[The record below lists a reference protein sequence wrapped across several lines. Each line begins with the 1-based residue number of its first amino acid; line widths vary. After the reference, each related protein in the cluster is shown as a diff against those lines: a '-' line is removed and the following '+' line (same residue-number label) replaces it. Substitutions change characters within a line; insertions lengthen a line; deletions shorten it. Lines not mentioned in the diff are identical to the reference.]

1 MARRYLR
8 RFSGEKIGND
18 FTNIETYSICNYLY
32 WIFESTANVAI
43 LDEYSE
49 VLPLFSKCAR
59 SLDKLE
65 RLEKILAGEIKNLA
79 KRRRLTR
86 IKKKDENAFN
96 QIECFDD
103 FDDIPFTYEQDKRVD
118 RYIRR
123 CRPGMEQIYIN
134 LIRIMLFSDQ
144 PIFSKLINA
153 VIFSEKEDYSIF
165 QEFAPKKRVRSAMND
180 ISKTK
185 FLVEQV
191 KISEEEA
198 RYLLLRYRF
207 DEMSELRDMGRCV
220 TSANWQERVAN
231 MVGVTKNELRK
242 MLRNDSKLKE
252 FGFIDQDGDYN
263 RCMTD
268 CIEAQSIEPY
278 FSEVLKPL
286 ECDKAYDLDS
296 FSAKSESKEICLDLL
311 RGQNPVSILFYGKPG
326 AGKTELAK
334 TLGKLSGKK
343 VYVFKNE
350 TETDEGVNVLGR
362 LTCLLSMERPD
373 SIIIVDE
380 ADTILKGI
388 DFTFFGPCPSAQK
401 GTINKM
407 LENNKDKVIYIIN
420 HKGQIDESTMRR
432 FTFSVKFED
441 MPKETLKSIA
451 MSKIDPLGLDDET
464 KEKLFGLFDS
474 YHLTGSSVENV
485 VKTIQSMSINNDE
498 DLLKKAKI
506 VMQENS
512 LLLNGKKKMRQKAK
526 AEYDPTVLNA
536 TMDAEKIVGM
546 VKNAVKFAEEN
557 KEAENGVRMLFYG
570 LSGTGKTEL
579 ARYISEQLGKEIVLR
594 RPSDILSKYVGEDE
608 QNIRDA
614 FEEAERTGAVLLF
627 DEADTFFYDR
637 RQAKNSWERSLVN
650 EFLTQMEEFNGI
662 LICTTN
668 LRKVMDPAMQ
678 RRFHILVE
686 FKPMKFDGIKK
697 MADRYFPDFHL
708 SNKQIE
714 ELEDMESATP
724 GDFGVLA
731 SRIRFLDPVDVNSD
745 YILEELKKMQD
756 EKKQQWEE
764 EESGAKRKI
773 GFGA

>member
-1 MARRYLR
+1 MARRRMFPRY
-8 RFSGEKIGND
+8 GNQKMTED
-18 FTNIETYSICNYLY
+18 LTKTESYSICNYLY
-32 WIFESTANVAI
+32 CLFENVDNI
-43 LDEYSE
+43 CMLDDYEE
-49 VLPLFSKCAR
+49 VLPLFLNCVLALGKS
-59 SLDKLE
+59 E
-65 RLEKILAGEIKNLA
+65 RLVKILEHGIKDLE
-79 KRRRLTR
+79 KSGGLTR
-86 IKKKDENAFN
+86 IKKNENSAITGIN
-96 QIECFDD
+96 NFDD
-103 FDDIPFTYEQDKRVD
+103 FDIPFCYEQDKKVERF
-118 RYIRR
+118 IRR
-123 CRPGMEQIYIN
+123 RKLGMEMIYVN
-134 LIRIMLFSDQ
+134 LVRVLFCYEK
-144 PIFSKLINA
+144 PIFSQLINA
-153 VIFSEKEDYSIF
+153 VIFSDKEDDSIF
-165 QEFAPKKRVRSAMND
+165 QDFAPAKKIRNAMMD
-180 ISKTK
+180 FSKTK

-191 KISEEEA
+191 KLSEDEA
-198 RYLLLRYRF
+198 RYLLFRYRF
-207 DEMSELRDMGRCV
+207 EEMSEFRDINRAV
-220 TSANWQERVAN
+220 SNSNRQDQVAN
-231 MVGVTKNELRK
+231 MLGITKNQLRK
-242 MLRNDSKLKE
+242 ILRNDSKLKE

-263 RCMTD
+263 RAMTD

-286 ECDKAYDLDS
+286 KCDTAYDLDS
-296 FSAKSESKEICLDLL
+296 FSAKAESKEICLDLL
-311 RGQNPVSILFYGKPG
+311 NGENPVSILFYGKPG

-343 VYVFKNE
+343 VYIFKNE
-350 TETDEGVNVLGR
+350 AETDENVKVLGR

-380 ADTILKGI
+380 ADTLLKGI
-388 DFTFFGPCPSAQK
+388 DFSFFGPSPAKQK

-407 LENNKDKVIYIIN
+407 LENNKDKVIYIVN
-420 HKGQIDESTMRR
+420 HKAQIDESTMRR
-432 FTFSVKFED
+432 FTFSVKFES
-441 MPKETLKSIA
+441 MPKSTLKAIA
-451 MSKIDPLGLDDET
+451 MSKIDPLGIC
-464 KEKLFGLFDS
+464 EKTRDKLLALFDA

-485 VKTIQSMSINNDE
+485 VKTIQSMKINDDE

-512 LLLNGKKKMRQKAK
+512 LLLNGKKQMRQKAK

-536 TMDAEKIVGM
+536 MMDAQKIVGM
-546 VKNAVKFAEEN
+546 VKNAAKFAEQN
-557 KEAENGVRMLFYG
+557 KEGENGVRMLFYG

-579 ARYISEQLGKEIVLR
+579 ARYISEQLGKEIILR

-637 RQAKNSWERSLVN
+637 RQAQRTWERSLVN
-650 EFLTQMEEFNGI
+650 EFLTQMEEFSGI

-697 MADRYFPDFHL
+697 MADRYFPSFHL

-731 SRIRFLDPVDVNSD
+731 SRIRFLDPADVNSG